1 MKNIISSLIIASAMA
16 LSANADNFTVIS
28 SGDWTNPDIWENG
41 TIPTADDSVIF
52 YNGATVDVTTEVS
65 VAESPWTDHNATLNI
80 TGENATLTYTGT
92 FTMFGNTRMEF
103 NVSDGATLDVAK
115 FNWGTGGY
123 SNFNI
128 TNGGVLNTTF
138 DQFSGSAQGSTIKVD
153 NGAILMKSQ
162 WNVGA
167 NVDGQKLDII
177 VSGANAVMKA
187 STDGNRETLRIN
199 ATGTSEANVIFSNG
213 ASANIYDLNI
223 GNFYSNSGKNSLT
236 IYGAGTNVKAQ
247 SINVGKAGE
256 TVESYIQFGGFDA
269 ENNFV
274 AAGAGSLVNGWEV
287 KIAENGKLKFLLG
300 AENAF
305 QKDTL
310 ENADKANAIFQGQ
323 YVKSMQADAIELDFS
338 NVEGLQDG
346 EYWFAILSS
355 SESIEGTNNTFND
368 VAWDWDSIIK
378 ITNTGDMVYNGYQIL
393 DNTVFVNMSMVNVP
407 EPSTY
412 AMIFGALALAFA
424 AYRRRK

>member
-1 MKNIISSLIIASAMA
+1 MA
-16 LSANADNFTVIS
+16 LSADAEEFTAIS
-28 SGDWTNPDIWENG
+28 SGNWTNPDTWENG
-41 TIPTADDSVIF
+41 SVPTNDGSVIF
-52 YNGATVDVTTEVS
+52 NNGITVDVTTAVT
-65 VAESPWTDHNATLNI
+65 VAESPWKDHYATLNV
-80 TGENATLTYTGT
+80 TGEDASLTYTGT

-103 NVSDGATLDVAK
+103 NVSDGATFDVAK

-128 TNGGVLNTTF
+128 TNGGILNTTF
-138 DQFSGSAQGSTIKVD
+138 EQFSGSVEGSTINVD
-153 NGAILMKSQ
+153 NGTILMKSQ

-167 NVDGQKLDII
+167 TVDNQKVNVV

-187 STDGNRETLRIN
+187 SNEGGRETLRIN
-199 ATGTSEANVIFSNG
+199 ATGTSEASVTFANG

-223 GNFYSNSGKNSLT
+223 GNFYSNSGKNSLI
-236 IYGAGTNVKAQ
+236 IYGQGTNVKAQ

-269 ENNFV
+269 ENNFI
-274 AAGAGSLVNGWEV
+274 AADAGSLSNGWEV

-310 ENADKANAIFQGQ
+310 ENADKSKAIFQGQ
-323 YVKSMQADAIELDFS
+323 YVKSMQADAVELDFS
-338 NVEGLQDG
+338 NVTGLEDG
-346 EYWFAILSS
+346 DYWFAILSS
-355 SESIEGTNNTFND
+355 TQSIEGTNNTFNN

-378 ITNTGDMVYNGYQIL
+378 IANTGDMVYNGYQIL
-393 DNTVFVNMSMVNVP
+393 NNTLFVNMSMVNVP

-424 AYRRRK
+424 TYKRRK